1 MAYERRQFIR
11 VSFDAPAS
19 LTTTNGTF
27 QVHVHD
33 LSLKGALVDLP
44 AGVELEAGTLCQL
57 KLTLAPSPQHITMSV
72 EVARGHDQHTGLR
85 CLHMDLYS
93 ITHLRRLIE
102 WQLGAAELLERDLAQ
117 LVSNPV
123 PPVL

>member
-33 LSLKGALVDLP
+33 LSLKGALVNLP
-44 AGVELEAGTLCQL
+44 AGVELKAGTQCQL

-85 CLHMDLYS
+85 CLHMDLDS

>member
-33 LSLKGALVDLP
+33 LSLKGALVGLP
-44 AGVELEAGTLCQL
+44 AGVELEAGTLCPL
-57 KLTLAPSPQHITMSV
+57 KLTLAPSPHHITMSIAV
-72 EVARGHDQHTGLR
+72 VRGHDQHTGLR
-85 CLHMDLYS
+85 CLHMDLDS

>member
-1 MAYERRQFIR
+1 MAYGRRQFIR
-11 VSFDAPAS
+11 VSYDAPAS

-33 LSLKGALVDLP
+33 LSLKGALVDLH

-85 CLHMDLYS
+85 CLHMDLDS

-117 LVSNPV
+117 LVSSPV

>member
-85 CLHMDLYS
+85 CL
-93 ITHLRRLIE
+93 IE

>member
-1 MAYERRQFIR
+1 MAQERRKYSR
-11 VSFDAPAS
+11 VAFHAPAT
-19 LTTTNGTF
+19 LIFPDRTF
-27 QVHVHD
+27 DTVVLD
-33 LSLKGALVDLP
+33 LSLKGALVRLP
-44 AGVELEAGTLCQL
+44 AGTTAADQALC
-57 KLTLAPSPQHITMSV
+57 KLRVRLDETLAEIAMDARVVHV
-72 EVARGHDQHTGLR
+72 EGRYAGLR
-85 CLHMDLYS
+85 AVPLDLDS

>member
-33 LSLKGALVDLP
+33 LSHKGA
-44 AGVELEAGTLCQL
+44 
-57 KLTLAPSPQHITMSV
+57 
-72 EVARGHDQHTGLR
+72 
-85 CLHMDLYS
+85 
-93 ITHLRRLIE
+93 
-102 WQLGAAELLERDLAQ
+102 
-117 LVSNPV
+117 
-123 PPVL
+123 